1 MNERTR
7 GIAEVLGLVLVAA
20 SLCFV
25 AFQMQQ
31 DRRIAQAELNT
42 TLMEIFAGRLASGL
56 ESDAYLGMWSTL
68 YRTNTWDTAG
78 LSEREIA
85 AAEIDAVLFW
95 TYIEAAFE
103 QHQEGLMSAASWHDT
118 KVEIA
123 QHWEFKPIRGIY
135 EAYYRNTPTLF
146 VQSMNQL
153 LEDSDPST
161 EF

>member
-85 AAEIDAVLFW
+85 AAEIDGVLFW

-123 QHWEFKPIRGIY
+123 QHWEFKPI
-135 EAYYRNTPTLF
+135 
-146 VQSMNQL
+146 
-153 LEDSDPST
+153 
-161 EF
+161 